1 MQNKILKTAIT
12 NAMLTAGYVFL
23 IASFFFHVEQ
33 IFGSDKPDTVLAP
46 MMMLLLF
53 VSSAGLT
60 AWLVLGRPVLWYL
73 DGHKS
78 EAVKLL
84 GYTLGTLF
92 AITILVF
99 LISFSLTR

>member
-1 MQNKILKTAIT
+1 MKNKILKTAIT
-12 NAMLTAGYVFL
+12 NAVLTAGHVFL

-60 AWLVLGRPVLWYL
+60 GWLVFGRPVMWYL

-78 EAVKLL
+78 EAVRLL
-84 GYTLGTLF
+84 GQTLGWLF
-92 AITILVF
+92 TITFLVF
-99 LISFSLTR
+99 LAFYFSTR